1 MSLIGLAMNG
11 LLAVLLLAALVVGLR
26 LNRRLQ
32 ALRDSHEGF
41 ADAVS
46 ELNQAA
52 ARAEQGL
59 ADLRAATDEAT
70 DMLADR
76 IEKGRQLAMKL
87 ERLVEHANVPQRGV
101 AEPAARA
108 PRSSPQPVDDPVAER
123 RLGAL
128 LAAAREARP
137 ERVMPPLRAA
147 VSPQRAAEREPERA
161 NLDRETLERA
171 ATEFLIQRERRL
183 PGAAVPNPSYE
194 RPLAARLRRPADDDL
209 FDDAP
214 LTLDQVH
221 GVRR

>member
-1 MSLIGLAMNG
+1 MSVIGLAMNG
-11 LLAVLLLAALVVGLR
+11 LLAVLLLAALVVGIR

-41 ADAVS
+41 AEAVS

-76 IEKGRQLAMKL
+76 IEKGRQLAIKL
-87 ERLVEHANVPQRGV
+87 ERLVEHAGVPQRGH
-101 AEPAARA
+101 AEP
-108 PRSSPQPVDDPVAER
+108 PPTRSRPVDDPVAER

-147 VSPQRAAEREPERA
+147 AAADRAPERA
-161 NLDRETLERA
+161 NLDRDTLERA
-171 ATEFLIQRERRL
+171 ATEFLIQRERRS
-183 PGAAVPNPSYE
+183 PGVSAPDPSFE
-194 RPLAARLRRPADDDL
+194 RPLGPRFRRAADDDL
-209 FDDAP
+209 FDDEP